1 MVGCANIRRASVR
14 SSEVKDGLPCFAW
27 AHLDTTTRNFLPLPA
42 RNEWGEGWG
51 EGHSIIVA
59 SSPPPS
65 PRLGE
70 EREKTSS
77 SGMVVVS
84 RCARFAFTLIE
95 LLVVIA
101 IIAIL
106 SGLLLPALSKAKT
119 QALGVTCLN
128 NLRQLQLCW
137 HLYAHDNNDTL
148 SPNNYVY
155 NVRTGGPLLLSLS
168 WCLGNTRTDTTTS
181 NIANGLLFPY
191 NRSTA
196 IYHCPA
202 DKSTVET
209 AAGEKLAQLRTRSHN
224 MSLSVNGVPTLAGLP
239 SFAKLTEINRPGPS
253 ELFVFLDV
261 HEDEIVDSLFGIPW
275 PGSGMPDEWW
285 DLPANRHN
293 QGCSFSFADG
303 HVEHWKWT
311 VPKIFIDA
319 PQPVV
324 GEGEIKDYRRVQ
336 AHVKGAAN

>member
-1 MVGCANIRRASVR
+1 MEHPFNTYFGMGYMPNVLVGENLFAVDSNSGKFIEQLSLAMAQGRANNRSANLRAS
-14 SSEVKDGLPCFAW
+14 EAKDG
-27 AHLDTTTRNFLPLPA
+27 R
-42 RNEWGEGWG
+42 
-51 EGHSIIVA
+51 
-59 SSPPPS
+59 PP
-65 PRLGE
+65 
-70 EREKTSS
+70 
-77 SGMVVVS
+77 
-84 RCARFAFTLIE
+84 FAFTLIE

-106 SGLLLPALSKAKT
+106 AGLLLPALSKAKA
-119 QALGVTCLN
+119 QALGLTCIN

-155 NVRTGGPLLLSLS
+155 NVTTGGPLLLSLS
-168 WCLGNTRTDTTTS
+168 WCLGNTR
-181 NIANGLLFPY
+181 
-191 NRSTA
+191 
-196 IYHCPA
+196 
-202 DKSTVET
+202 
-209 AAGEKLAQLRTRSHN
+209 
-224 MSLSVNGVPTLAGLP
+224 VNGVPTLAGLP

-324 GEGEIKDYRRVQ
+324 GEGETKDYRRVQ
-336 AHVKGAAN
+336 AHVKPAAD